1 MAHQVLQCL
10 WIHAGAGHVAAV
22 GMAADISTLKRRTA
36 KNAGR
41 RLRCSAG
48 SRAVEAEVVFRYV
61 HDAVGLRNGGIKV
74 AV

>member
-1 MAHQVLQCL
+1 ML
-10 WIHAGAGHVAAV
+10 GF
-22 GMAADISTLKRRTA
+22 STSKWRTA

-48 SRAVEAEVVFRYV
+48 SGAVEAEVVFRYV

>member
-1 MAHQVLQCL
+1 ML
-10 WIHAGAGHVAAV
+10 GF
-22 GMAADISTLKRRTA
+22 STSKWRTA

-48 SRAVEAEVVFRYV
+48 SGAVEAEVVFSYV
-61 HDAVGLRNGGIKV
+61 HDAVGLRDGGIKV